1 MSQENEDHANKEK
14 ETTREIILCIDKFEK
29 IFVNNCIYIFFIF
42 QKNRLN
48 YMSYIYFINLI
59 FRT

>member
-29 IFVNNCIYIFFIF
+29 NIC
-42 QKNRLN
+42 K
-48 YMSYIYFINLI
+48 
-59 FRT
+59 